1 MDPRTQERVE
11 RWESRSYSGGYD
23 GLASLADEDFSGAI
37 TAGGTWAFMLNG
49 RIVGVVD
56 GSLEQFDGAS
66 GTAYDAP
73 YPSLPLLCTMDEQGG
88 ETRAKYYTN
97 DTPLSEVDETL
108 QQGSFTGYVEL
119 SEQVLSGDYYLFYYG
134 GRRMAAAY
142 IGNAERLLTGDEAFD
157 RADDEVG
164 IYEVIDVDIEIQTIP
179 GSEAASKSEPAS
191 ASESGSEPATANPS
205 AATGGE
211 TTASHHQ
218 SATGATEPDAADTE
232 GEATLTD
239 ASSGITTT
247 EPAPGDE
254 TSSGITDAQSDA
266 DVRTDADISGGGDD
280 DGRAKP
286 ETEAAPA
293 QPMPPTE
300 ATDETTPDSGA
311 KAGEES
317 TSDPTDSQPAS
328 PERRTDTPEGVS
340 DTEEVADGN
349 ESEPAQPMPPASS
362 DSLDPDDVEAA
373 ATELE
378 ESDISWSEPDDE
390 QTDGTETDA
399 SATDDPLEERFKQ
412 EARWQETRRIPS
424 IDPANST
431 NAERPTSAST
441 GRSRSQSH
449 RKSGR
454 RGSADARSKE
464 PTESTDRSGSST
476 SPATSES
483 GPQNNAQSRSR
494 SGTDSGTNSSGRDS
508 TPSGTTNRKQH
519 RNQNRNRSRS
529 QSPTTSRETLEQD
542 MLEREDKIDRLT
554 QRVDELEAEKSTL
567 EEQRQQ
573 LATER
578 DGYRNERDQLQQETE
593 ELSATVTRLQR
604 RIEELETELE
614 RVRSKREAGV
624 PLDGTEL
631 SPSEA
636 LSGTNLFVR
645 YASKSQPTLKTAH
658 EENAERNAVVENLR
672 LEHHTQFETSDVVV
686 DGQPYEEFLTST
698 MEYQFV
704 DWLTATLPFEIR
716 DTGHA
721 DGLSDLYDVLPYVDR
736 AELHASISLAD
747 DETEGVP
754 ESVTFDVVAFDKMGN
769 PLVGANLN
777 DSRDPASREMLETL
791 EESASAVKANHNEFG
806 AAFVVTSSFFEP
818 GALEVTEQ
826 VTGGGGFLSRD
837 SRLSHVSLSRKQGGY
852 HLCLV
857 ESRSGGF
864 HMNVPEL

>member
-11 RWESRSYSGGYD
+11 RWESRSFSGGYD
-23 GLASLADEDFSGAI
+23 GLTSLADEDFSGAI
-37 TAGGTWAFMLNG
+37 TAGGAWAFMLNG

-56 GSLEQFDGAS
+56 GNLEQFDGAS

-73 YPSLPLLCTMDEQGG
+73 HPSLPLLCTMDEQGG
-88 ETRAKYYTN
+88 DTRAKYYTN

-119 SEQVLSGDYYLFYYG
+119 SEQVLSGDYYLIYYG

-142 IGNAERLLTGDEAFD
+142 IGNAERLLTGDDAFD
-157 RADDEVG
+157 RADDEIG
-164 IYEVIDVDIEIQTIP
+164 IYEVIDVDIEIQSIP
-179 GSEAASKSEPAS
+179 GTDPADESQLAS
-191 ASESGSEPATANPS
+191 ASQTPEEPTNTSASTSTGTDSKPSDDESTIDASEP
-205 AATGGE
+205 E
-211 TTASHHQ
+211 TDDAE
-218 SATGATEPDAADTE
+218 GDAA
-232 GEATLTD
+232 LTD
-239 ASSGITTT
+239 TSSGITIA
-247 EPAPGDE
+247 EPAPDGE
-254 TSSGITDAQSDA
+254 PSSGITDAGA
-266 DVRTDADISGGGDD
+266 
-280 DGRAKP
+280 DGRP
-286 ETEAAPA
+286 TSEPDPPSA
-293 QPMPPTE
+293 QPMPPAGTSDETSPESGGDE
-300 ATDETTPDSGA
+300 AT
-311 KAGEES
+311 EES
-317 TSDPTDSQPAS
+317 TADPVDSHPAS
-328 PERRTDTPEGVS
+328 PNRPTETPVEDAPEAEEAANGSES
-340 DTEEVADGN
+340 DQV
-349 ESEPAQPMPPASS
+349 QPMPPASS

-373 ATELE
+373 ATELD
-378 ESDISWSEPDDE
+378 ESNISWSESDDE
-390 QTDGTETDA
+390 RRDGAETDA
-399 SATDDPLEERFKQ
+399 PKKDDPLEERFKQ

-424 IDPANST
+424 IDPENST
-431 NAERPTSAST
+431 SPKRSSSAGGS
-441 GRSRSQSH
+441 RSRSQSQ
-449 RKSGR
+449 RSSGQSGSTDGR
-454 RGSADARSKE
+454 SREATESADGSPSTPARS
-464 PTESTDRSGSST
+464 
-476 SPATSES
+476 ATSES
-483 GPQNNAQSRSR
+483 NSQNTAQSRSR
-494 SGTDSGTNSSGRDS
+494 SATQTGTGTNSGDRDS
-508 TPSGTTNRKQH
+508 SPSGTTNRNQ
-519 RNQNRNRSRS
+519 RRTQNRNQSRSRS
-529 QSPTTSRETLEQD
+529 AASSRETLEQD

-554 QRVDELEAEKSTL
+554 QRVDELEQEKSTL
-567 EEQRQQ
+567 EEQHQQ
-573 LATER
+573 LVTER
-578 DGYRNERDQLQQETE
+578 DGYREERDQLQQETE

-604 RIEELETELE
+604 RIEELEGELE

-624 PLDGTEL
+624 PLEGTEL
-631 SPSEA
+631 SPSDA

-658 EENAERNAVVENLR
+658 EENADRNAVVDNLR

-686 DGQPYEEFLTST
+686 DGQPYEEFLAST